1 MEREPRLCRQ
11 LLSTVEFGPSVHVGY
26 RNVEREPLTRR
37 TSIGI
42 QPTFQERPTSVVENK
57 RSSADRQDAD
67 AQPWG
72 TLHAHQHID
81 DALSLLGCT
90 LRFTPGNYLVLLLP
104 YNLRFNFA
112 SLFISDGVI
121 QYESLLRL
129 AHEEPP
135 PTDKVRICDTPT
147 KGNSDP
153 RRSL

>member
-1 MEREPRLCRQ
+1 MCRQ
-11 LLSTVEFGPSVHVGY
+11 LLSPVEFGPSVHVGY

-37 TSIGI
+37 NSIGI
-42 QPTFQERPTSVVENK
+42 QSTFQERPTSVVENK

-72 TLHAHQHID
+72 TLHAHQHIE

-90 LRFTPGNYLVLLLP
+90 LGFTPGNYLVLLLP

-112 SLFISDGVI
+112 SLFISDGVV

-135 PTDKVRICDTPT
+135 PTDKVRICDTPI